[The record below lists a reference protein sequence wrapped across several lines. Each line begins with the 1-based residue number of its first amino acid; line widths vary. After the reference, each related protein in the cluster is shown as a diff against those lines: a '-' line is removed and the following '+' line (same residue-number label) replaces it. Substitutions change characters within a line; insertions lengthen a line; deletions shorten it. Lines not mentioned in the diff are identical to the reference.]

1 METRA
6 TAVAEPIE
14 TLQRLAQPRVP
25 QRVPPQEQ
33 NPVSG
38 TERHVRVSK
47 RTRQAGA
54 PVASDGRVLAN
65 RLPGGG
71 VHQSSR
77 PREIFADDDD
87 PRSVRVERRA
97 ATPLERVQRPRAH
110 VRRVPEVCF
119 LRAAAQDER
128 LGTRERRRAKRT
140 RIAVGVLRVVT
151 LEQIAVGDVVEKKF
165 AHVRTDERAIAVR
178 AHERDAR
185 EHRTVARGRP
195 PERADGSKSTVDE
208 MSIASVS
215 AGTAARVSRTFA
227 AREAIRQVSG
237 CVQEVPGLG
246 TRMWFEKR
254 RARTPRWAPRTGG
267 VARGGTSS

>member
-1 METRA
+1 MA
-6 TAVAEPIE
+6 TA
-14 TLQRLAQPRVP
+14 
-25 QRVPPQEQ
+25 
-33 NPVSG
+33 
-38 TERHVRVSK
+38 
-47 RTRQAGA
+47 
-54 PVASDGRVLAN
+54 
-65 RLPGGG
+65 
-71 VHQSSR
+71 HQSSR

-119 LRAAAQDER
+119 PSQQLKTKRP
-128 LGTRERRRAKRT
+128 GTREALAGRT

-185 EHRTVARGRP
+185 EHRTGRLRSLNAP
-195 PERADGSKSTVDE
+195 DGSNDCRRNVDRE
-208 MSIASVS
+208 RIRRDRRAGVESVCGAPGDPPGFGVRS
-215 AGTAARVSRTFA
+215 EVS
-227 AREAIRQVSG
+227 
-237 CVQEVPGLG
+237 GLG

-254 RARTPRWAPRTGG
+254 EGRARRDGRRTGG